1 MPSILLPT
9 LSGRWTGSGLNHV
22 SQPYTGRLIV
32 NPINPGATILTF
44 TATGADGEIYHTE
57 TILIGETSAVSASN
71 NLPGLAT
78 FALTHPT
85 PETLTLTLGD
95 LTDESTFRET
105 ITLHLTPDLTLH
117 QTYAWAMP
125 GEPIQ
130 PRSTSHLTRLP

>member
-57 TILIGETSAVSASN
+57 TI
-71 NLPGLAT
+71 
-78 FALTHPT
+78 
-85 PETLTLTLGD
+85 TLTLGD
-95 LTDESTFRET
+95 LTDEFTFRET